1 MQWVYAGLLRSRP
14 LCVCVCMCGWWQG
27 GGRGCWSFWFI
38 LTCIHSPDPTDAS
51 LVFYFAFVS
60 VLSDVFLFLLL
71 LPLPP
76 GTLSFAFSPASL
88 LLPVC
93 LPFPW
98 ENFLRIAHSV
108 SLWLVRTLPPLLP
121 HSLSN
126 PAKLDVSPKW
136 GFLIVDLPRTLV

>member
-1 MQWVYAGLLRSRP
+1 MLPSYFTLP
-14 LCVCVCMCGWWQG
+14 L
-27 GGRGCWSFWFI
+27 
-38 LTCIHSPDPTDAS
+38 S
-51 LVFYFAFVS
+51 LFCQMF
-60 VLSDVFLFLLL
+60 FLFLLL

-136 GFLIVDLPRTLV
+136 VFLILDLPPTLVWGPSGTGGAEGVGKQVLEVAWVLLKDLSSRGQ

>member
-1 MQWVYAGLLRSRP
+1 M
-14 LCVCVCMCGWWQG
+14 
-27 GGRGCWSFWFI
+27 F
-38 LTCIHSPDPTDAS
+38 
-51 LVFYFAFVS
+51 
-60 VLSDVFLFLLL
+60 FLFLLL

-136 GFLIVDLPRTLV
+136 VFLILDLPPTLVWGPSGTGGAEGVGKQVLEVAWVLLKDLSSRGQ

>member
-1 MQWVYAGLLRSRP
+1 MCVRVYVWLVAGWGEGLLELLVHFNMYS
-14 LCVCVCMCGWWQG
+14 L
-27 GGRGCWSFWFI
+27 
-38 LTCIHSPDPTDAS
+38 PDPTDAS

-136 GFLIVDLPRTLV
+136 VFLILDLPRTLV

>member
-1 MQWVYAGLLRSRP
+1 MLPSYFTLP
-14 LCVCVCMCGWWQG
+14 L
-27 GGRGCWSFWFI
+27 
-38 LTCIHSPDPTDAS
+38 S
-51 LVFYFAFVS
+51 LFCQMF
-60 VLSDVFLFLLL
+60 FLFLLL

-136 GFLIVDLPRTLV
+136 VFLILDLPPTLVWGPSGTGGAERVGKQVLEVAWVLLKDLSSRGQ